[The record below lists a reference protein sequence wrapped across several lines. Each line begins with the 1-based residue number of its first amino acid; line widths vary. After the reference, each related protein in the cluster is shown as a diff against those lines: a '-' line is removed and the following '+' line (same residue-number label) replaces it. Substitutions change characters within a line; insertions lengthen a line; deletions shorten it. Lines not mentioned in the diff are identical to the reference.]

1 MIMDLREPLNEIAQK
16 HSKKPLV
23 LFCDKCIHEDVCWKV
38 YTDIAEKC
46 KDFKPSEQ
54 GVD

>member
-1 MIMDLREPLNEIAQK
+1 MDLRELLNEVTQAERN
-16 HSKKPLV
+16 KKPLV

-46 KDFKPSEQ
+46 RDFKPSEQ
-54 GVD
+54 REI